1 MTRVLIPARAGS
13 KGIPNKN
20 LSLVRG
26 RPLIFYTIN
35 ESLKIFQPEKIF
47 VSSDS
52 DNILEYSQDLGIN
65 IIKRPSE
72 IAGDTSTSSEVI
84 EHFIHHENL
93 TEQEDCKIIYLQPT
107 SPLRRADHIRES
119 IKIFENNNKAESLVS
134 VVKSS
139 EYPHKAFI
147 LNGDFLK
154 YFIDDD
160 NRSESRQLLPKLY
173 YPNGAIYIFRV
184 GPFLECNKIP
194 SRNIIPYFM
203 DKLDSIDIDDIIDLQ
218 RAEMVLN
225 ARK

>member
-26 RPLIFYTIN
+26 HPLIFYTIN
-35 ESLKIFQPEKIF
+35 EALKVFQPEKIF

-52 DNILEYSQDLGIN
+52 NNILEYSQDLGIS
-65 IIKRPSE
+65 IIKRPPELS
-72 IAGDTSTSSEVI
+72 GDTSSSSEVI
-84 EHFIHHENL
+84 DHFIQHENL
-93 TEQEDCKIIYLQPT
+93 TKQKDCEIIYLQPT
-107 SPLRRADHIRES
+107 SPLRRADHIKDS

-134 VVKSS
+134 VVKLS
-139 EYPHKAFI
+139 EYPHKAFM
-147 LNGDFLK
+147 LNGDFLE

-184 GPFLECNKIP
+184 GSFLEYNKIP

-203 DKLDSIDIDDIIDLQ
+203 DKLDSIDIDDMIDLE